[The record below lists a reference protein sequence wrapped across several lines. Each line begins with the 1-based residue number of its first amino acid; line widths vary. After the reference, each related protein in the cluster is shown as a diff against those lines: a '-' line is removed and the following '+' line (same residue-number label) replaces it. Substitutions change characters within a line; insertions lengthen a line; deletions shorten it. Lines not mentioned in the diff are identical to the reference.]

1 MDAQKLKILK
11 FLRNSNSGITSWDAI
26 STFRIT
32 RLAARIS
39 ELKDDGNVIETIMEQ
54 NDNSGKRYARY
65 YLVKEAAK

>member
-1 MDAQKLKILK
+1 MEILMGNQKLQILN

-39 ELKDDGNVIETIMEQ
+39 ELKDSGHVIETIMEHD
-54 NDNSGKRYARY
+54 NDGGT
-65 YLVKEAAK
+65 